1 MLDIQRQKIL
11 WKIMQLAL
19 SNLMEMEEDSDH
31 HGVQKTSLFYNSGVG
46 EYTWPFEE
54 EDKRS

>member
-1 MLDIQRQKIL
+1 
-11 WKIMQLAL
+11 MQLAL